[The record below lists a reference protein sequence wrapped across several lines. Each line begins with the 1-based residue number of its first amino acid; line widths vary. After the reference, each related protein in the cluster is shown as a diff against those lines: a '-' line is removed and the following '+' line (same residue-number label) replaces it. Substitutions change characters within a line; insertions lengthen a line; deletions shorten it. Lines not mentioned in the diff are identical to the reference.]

1 MDHSAAIPSPGL
13 RSSAPVSPEGPKARP
28 SDLACE
34 QPASRSGRGGRPLP
48 PSRPRRGGRLAGE
61 ARRPGG
67 LTLSPIA
74 LQELPESPWRA
85 DKAELLGALPSLPI
99 ERTSILEALAEGR
112 AER

>member
-1 MDHSAAIPSPGL
+1 M
-13 RSSAPVSPEGPKARP
+13 
-28 SDLACE
+28 
-34 QPASRSGRGGRPLP
+34 
-48 PSRPRRGGRLAGE
+48 AGE